1 MLFNKKK
8 NDTYKKKNDTYKKTT
23 LDRRHKEKL
32 LDFEMNDNKLG
43 NLKKNLDKINKRMI
57 EINNIDYID
66 YSSDIISEKA
76 DINNKIFLINK
87 EIKKIENNTDEIL
100 YYNNTI
106 DYILPYYEN
115 TSSNTQHL
123 QILEFFNKTNILKQ
137 KNNINKAQLLDK
149 YLKATENKQTRVNKS
164 KKFKPKFC
172 TICKDKELTLH
183 LSEGKLICTSC
194 GSCEDIIMDSDKPN
208 YKDPIPDVTA
218 YAYKRIN
225 HFNEWLAQFQA
236 KESTDIPEDVYEK
249 ILFEIK
255 KQRLLDKN
263 ITPHRM
269 RIILKKLGFN
279 KYYEHVQHIINKVSG
294 VPPPKITRE
303 VEEKFRQMF
312 KEAQEPFTLYC
323 PKNRKNFL
331 SYSYTLH
338 KFCQLLELDDFLPCF
353 PLLKSRDKLKEQ
365 DRIWKKICE
374 YLSWQ
379 FISSS

>member
-1 MLFNKKK
+1 MSFNKKK

-137 KNNINKAQLLDK
+137 KNNINNML
-149 YLKATENKQTRVNKS
+149 NMFIIFIKS
-164 KKFKPKFC
+164 
-172 TICKDKELTLH
+172 
-183 LSEGKLICTSC
+183 
-194 GSCEDIIMDSDKPN
+194 
-208 YKDPIPDVTA
+208 
-218 YAYKRIN
+218 
-225 HFNEWLAQFQA
+225 
-236 KESTDIPEDVYEK
+236 
-249 ILFEIK
+249 
-255 KQRLLDKN
+255 
-263 ITPHRM
+263 
-269 RIILKKLGFN
+269 
-279 KYYEHVQHIINKVSG
+279 
-294 VPPPKITRE
+294 
-303 VEEKFRQMF
+303 
-312 KEAQEPFTLYC
+312 
-323 PKNRKNFL
+323 
-331 SYSYTLH
+331 
-338 KFCQLLELDDFLPCF
+338 
-353 PLLKSRDKLKEQ
+353 
-365 DRIWKKICE
+365 
-374 YLSWQ
+374 
-379 FISSS
+379 